1 MRSSAHEGKAESARI
16 DGVAERSIPVR
27 VGTFSIVPV
36 LSREEFDAIEFGAAF
51 SGEHEAA
58 AQRMS
63 RLAVTGTQTPSMPR
77 AEAFLRAGE
86 QWLLAD
92 DPAAAASGF
101 RLALADGG
109 PVFVDPRVPL
119 SRALF
124 LLGKSGEA
132 LGLISQLKA
141 EGRQDPRMCDLVAE
155 LLVERGDLPEALDW
169 ATAGVE
175 LCLRREAAGPDS
187 SSGPG
192 EPASQD
198 GDATGQDPALSQDRA
213 LSQDHAAGQNAA
225 TGPDPAGPGRVVPV
239 QAVPNRAT
247 ASPADDDPG
256 ELRLLLS
263 LRYRIRMDLGM
274 AEDDYDRLLDEAP
287 PAAGT
292 GTAGSR
298 TVRAVSESD
307 A

>member
-1 MRSSAHEGKAESARI
+1 MPCAGVSGTRWKGPADNGGDDRI
-16 DGVAERSIPVR
+16 RAADGVAGRSTPVR
-27 VGTFSIVPV
+27 VGTFWIVPV

-51 SGEHEAA
+51 SGDHEAA

-63 RLAVTGTQTPSMPR
+63 RLAVTGTQTESMPR

-119 SRALF
+119 ARALF
-124 LLGKSGEA
+124 LLGKQSEA
-132 LGLISQLKA
+132 LGLISTLKA

-155 LLVERGDLPEALDW
+155 LLVERGDLDGALDW
-169 ATAGVE
+169 ATAGVQ
-175 LCLRREAAGPDS
+175 LCLA
-187 SSGPG
+187 
-192 EPASQD
+192 
-198 GDATGQDPALSQDRA
+198 DRA
-213 LSQDHAAGQNAA
+213 DEAR
-225 TGPDPAGPGRVVPV
+225 TGPRLVDTERGR
-239 QAVPNRAT
+239 
-247 ASPADDDPG
+247 ASAARGSAARDGAD

-263 LRYRIRMDLGM
+263 LRYRIRVDLGLP
-274 AEDDYDRLLDEAP
+274 EDDYDRLLDAAP
-287 PAAGT
+287 ADGGPGTQLPGDT

-298 TVRAVSESD
+298 VLRVVSESD
-307 A
+307 S